1 MREMSVLNLSQLD
14 FTKKRKEKKK
24 KQNKNQKKKILG
36 KLWHLKII
44 QSLAERLKLILY
56 QLQPMLYI
64 QYLTSKMKNIFF

>member
-14 FTKKRKEKKK
+14 FTKKRKEKKTEQK
-24 KQNKNQKKKILG
+24 PKKKILG

-44 QSLAERLKLILY
+44 QPLAERLKLILY

-64 QYLTSKMKNIFF
+64 QYLTSKMKNNFF

>member
-14 FTKKRKEKKK
+14 FTKKRKEKKTEQK
-24 KQNKNQKKKILG
+24 PKKKKIIG

-44 QSLAERLKLILY
+44 QPLAETLKLILY